1 MEIEDVPFTTQNQI
15 IVERLYKSGYKPSEI
30 MELEISGLKRTTVF
44 DQCKI
49 LGKGEKLR
57 PKVGPGRNPL
67 LNEEDL
73 LILADYMIENPNSLA
88 PAARKFIRETRGI
101 DASEETIRRALRDL
115 GFSYKESKN
124 VSFMSDKAQE
134 KRLKWAIINKGCI
147 FNKVLFTNEATF
159 WLGNSVARWSPN
171 QDANENMIPK
181 YIPKIQVWGAFCWNG
196 KVSLKIFKGN
206 MDAKMYTEILDERL
220 MEVKGLFKSVSAWSW
235 QQDNDPK
242 HTSKLAMDWFME
254 KRVRL
259 MEWPS
264 YSLD

>member
-171 QDANENMIPK
+171 QDANENMIPNT
-181 YIPKIQVWGAFCWNG
+181 F
-196 KVSLKIFKGN
+196 
-206 MDAKMYTEILDERL
+206 RR
-220 MEVKGLFKSVSAWSW
+220 
-235 QQDNDPK
+235 
-242 HTSKLAMDWFME
+242 SKFGVPFAGMGRFL
-254 KRVRL
+254 
-259 MEWPS
+259 
-264 YSLD
+264 